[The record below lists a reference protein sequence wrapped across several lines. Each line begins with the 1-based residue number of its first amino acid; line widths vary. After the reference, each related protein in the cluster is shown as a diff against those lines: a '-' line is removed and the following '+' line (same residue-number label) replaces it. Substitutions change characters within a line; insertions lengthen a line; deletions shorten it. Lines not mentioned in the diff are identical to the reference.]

1 MPEQTTTPRND
12 ILLGDALA
20 TLRTLGDTSV
30 DMCLTSPPYFQL
42 RDYGA
47 NGQLGLETNV
57 DQWTQQL
64 HAVIREIRRVL
75 VPTGTLWLNLGDSY
89 SRHLRQGAPVKSLL
103 LGPEQIAQALVADGW
118 VLRNKIIWAKP
129 NPMPSSIRDRLTA
142 AHEVIY
148 VFAKQS
154 RYFFD
159 LDAIRIPHASRPGAP
174 PKATSRRPSKP
185 AWRGS
190 NASDTSGLDALRAA
204 GIPGHPLGKNPGDVW
219 IMPTARGYGGHHAAF
234 PQPLAERAIL
244 AGCPEQR
251 CTRCQT
257 PWRRPVRRLGAT
269 AVRLALEPSCEHPDD
284 HEPGIVLDP
293 FMGSGTTAVAAM
305 KHQRDWLGIEL
316 NPDFVTSAL
325 KRIQEARGDP

>member
-1 MPEQTTTPRND
+1 MPEQTTTPRNK
-12 ILLGDALA
+12 IVVGDALT
-20 TLRTLGDTSV
+20 TLRKLGDNSV

-47 NGQLGLETNV
+47 DGQLGHESGV
-57 DQWTQQL
+57 GQWTNQL
-64 HAVIREIRRVL
+64 HAVTQEIRRVL

-89 SRHLRQGAPVKSLL
+89 SAHLRQGAPAKSLL
-103 LGPEQIAQALVADGW
+103 LAPERIAQALVEGGW

-148 VFAKQS
+148 VFAKQP

-159 LDAIRIPHASRPGAP
+159 LDAIRIPHTSRPGRP
-174 PKATSRRPSKP
+174 PKTQSRRPGKP
-185 AWRGS
+185 AWRGQ
-190 NASDTSGLDALRAA
+190 NASDTSGLHALRAA
-204 GIPGHPLGKNPGDVW
+204 GVPGHPLGKNPGDVW

-234 PQPLAERAIL
+234 PKPLAERAIQ

-251 CTRCQT
+251 CTTCKA
-257 PWRRPVRRLGAT
+257 PWRRPIRRLGAT
-269 AVRLALEPSCEHPDD
+269 AVRLVLEPSCAHRDG
-284 HEPGIVLDP
+284 HERGLVLDP

-316 NPDFVTSAL
+316 NPEYATSAR
-325 KRIQEARGDP
+325 KRIQEAGGDP

>member
-1 MPEQTTTPRND
+1 MPKRTTTPRNE
-12 ILLGDALA
+12 ILLGDALT
-20 TLRTLGDTSV
+20 TLRTLGDSSV

-47 NGQLGLETNV
+47 DGQRGLESDV
-57 DQWTQQL
+57 EQWTQQL

-89 SRHLRQGAPVKSLL
+89 SGHPKQGAPAKSLL
-103 LGPEQIAQALVADGW
+103 LAPERIAQALVSDGW
-118 VLRNKIIWAKP
+118 VLRNKIVWAKP

-148 VFAKQS
+148 VFAKQRS
-154 RYFFD
+154 YFFD
-159 LDAIRIPHASRPGAP
+159 LDAIRIPHVTRPGKP
-174 PKATSRRPSKP
+174 PKAATRRPGKRS
-185 AWRGS
+185 WRGA

-219 IMPTARGYGGHHAAF
+219 IMPTAHGYDGHHAAF
-234 PQPLAERAIL
+234 PKPLAERAIL
-244 AGCPEQR
+244 AGCPVRR
-251 CTRCQT
+251 CARCRA

-269 AVRLALEPSCEHPDD
+269 AVRLALEPSCEHPDGY
-284 HEPGIVLDP
+284 EPGLVLDP

-305 KHQRDWLGIEL
+305 KHQRHWLGVEL
-316 NPDFVTSAL
+316 IPDFAVSAR